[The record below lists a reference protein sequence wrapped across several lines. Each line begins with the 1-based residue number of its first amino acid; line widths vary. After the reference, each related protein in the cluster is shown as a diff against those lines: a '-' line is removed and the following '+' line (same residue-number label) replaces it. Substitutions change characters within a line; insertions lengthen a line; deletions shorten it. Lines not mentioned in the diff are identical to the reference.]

1 MKKRLS
7 QRYNVNDEEIVQH
20 DPCPD
25 DSSEWWFCPL
35 RSYFASL
42 VADGVVESS
51 EEDPFE
57 APASES
63 SDGSW
68 RPDGERKRPIKAV
81 SMFVMTVV
89 IEMKM

>member
-1 MKKRLS
+1 M
-7 QRYNVNDEEIVQH
+7 
-20 DPCPD
+20 
-25 DSSEWWFCPL
+25 
-35 RSYFASL
+35 
-42 VADGVVESS
+42 VESS

-89 IEMKM
+89 IEMKI